1 MSLFYIIFFLPTS
14 LFSFTQLLKASWNQ
28 TLFGSRCTLELQ
40 SFSDLRSGCARYSIC
55 SRHLKDLLKKNSAE
69 FRMKVRITKSEI
81 STRTWCSLM
90 SAASQGAFVLIPEIS
105 HSDISMHN
113 KKIISLYKE
122 NGQRKSASVF
132 RYAYL
137 SVFFIPV
144 FPFIRHI

>member
-1 MSLFYIIFFLPTS
+1 MHLGIAI
-14 LFSFTQLLKASWNQ
+14 
-28 TLFGSRCTLELQ
+28 LFGFAQWLRKILDLFPSLE
-40 SFSDLRSGCARYSIC
+40 RPAE
-55 SRHLKDLLKKNSAE
+55 KNSAE

-122 NGQRKSASVF
+122 NGQRKSTSVF

-137 SVFFIPV
+137 SVFSHPSIP
-144 FPFIRHI
+144 FY